1 MLATRSYGLLST
13 TIRVASDTVD
23 VLNWLDQFLTPSL
36 ERRDAETPDYTVA
49 VHIDAAR
56 YEAIYQTHHSGQL
69 PLVPCFALDQEVVH
83 HPHWM
88 SDGRTIV
95 ADEKYEAL
103 YLLTGSQVE
112 ILVRPGAPRLRMAA
126 IRVVREL
133 ALEGALADERRIL
146 LHSASLEIEGQ
157 GVLLAGSKGSGKSTL
172 LCHLAASTG
181 SPILA
186 NDRSLVTLFETGMEV
201 RGIPTI
207 VSIRPGTRDLMP
219 GIFTDASPEAS
230 PAPDAILKLSM
241 AELADALRVSLAGVA
256 RLSAVAFPEH
266 HQDPLGLQIERL
278 PISEVRDR
286 LLQVRFGIHSGKKE
300 RTVFECLAGGS
311 RSSIADE
318 KLIEQ
323 IAAKIPSFSL
333 KVGGGVLRDKTT
345 GERIVAAIRDSWSF
359 NTEQNEVAS

>member
-1 MLATRSYGLLST
+1 MLAARSYGLLST

-23 VLNWLDQFLTPSL
+23 VLEWLDQFLTPSL
-36 ERRDAETPDYTVA
+36 ERRDAEPPDYTVV
-49 VHIDAAR
+49 VHVDAAR
-56 YEAIYQTHHSGQL
+56 YHAIYETRPSGQL

-83 HPHWM
+83 HPHWI

-95 ADEKYEAL
+95 ADEKYQAL
-103 YLLTGSQVE
+103 YLLAGPQVE

-133 ALEGALADERRIL
+133 VLAGALADERRIL

-157 GVLLAGSKGSGKSTL
+157 GVLLAGPKGSGKSTL

-186 NDRSLVTLFETGMEV
+186 NDRSLVTLFETGLEV

-219 GIFTDASPEAS
+219 GIFSDASPEGS

-241 AELADALRVSLAGVA
+241 AELAEALGVSLAGVA
-256 RLSAVAFPEH
+256 PLSAVAFPEH
-266 HQDPLGLQIERL
+266 HQDPLGLKIERL
-278 PISEVRDR
+278 PVSQVRER
-286 LLQVRFGIHSGKKE
+286 LLQVRFGLHSGKKE

-311 RSSIADE
+311 RSSVADE
-318 KLIEQ
+318 GLIEQ
-323 IAAKIPSFSL
+323 IAATIPSFSV
-333 KVGGGVLRDKTT
+333 KVGAGVLSDRTS
-345 GERIVAAIRDSWSF
+345 GERIVAAMRDSRSF
-359 NTEQNEVAS
+359 NTEENEVAS